1 MGTHPIF
8 ESDFDCLTEMY
19 NGVGL
24 QTARG
29 SGTNGYVQT
38 NMAFIRKSRLE
49 TKVKTDE
56 DIRKMEALLRR
67 KPNQEILAH
76 QAKRK
81 VEVKVLELREAMEE
95 DGNYDEEEI
104 EGKCATLRELL
115 LNKEGFIDSVEAK
128 SARSHEAHQLAAQN
142 EMKNKKAHSAF
153 GIREDY
159 QPGAAFTEE
168 YQLSR
173 QEDAR
178 KRAEKRNQEKIERQ
192 KRMEKVIRD
201 R

>member
-1 MGTHPIF
+1 
-8 ESDFDCLTEMY
+8 
-19 NGVGL
+19 
-24 QTARG
+24 
-29 SGTNGYVQT
+29 
-38 NMAFIRKSRLE
+38 MAFIRKSRLE
-49 TKVKTDE
+49 TKVKTGE
-56 DIRKMEALLRR
+56 DLRKMEAMLNR

-76 QAKRK
+76 QARRK

-104 EGKCATLRELL
+104 EGKCATLREML

-128 SARSHEAHQLAAQN
+128 SARSHETHQLAAQN

-168 YQLSR
+168 YQLAR
-173 QEDAR
+173 AKDAR
-178 KRAEKRNQEKIERQ
+178 DRAERREKEKVERQ
-192 KRMEKVIRD
+192 KRMEAVVRD
-201 R
+201 RKQKQLEDKVKYNWIDSDDDEAHAPGKKSKKK